1 MAVQVLPN
9 AKKLTFTYMP
19 KLALYLRDN
28 HGASLQIGD
37 ADEPYSVIISFQPL
51 SISHSQFGSTYSVS
65 SFGVPYFELTFQ
77 SYADYRE
84 FCEFY
89 DICLQ
94 FADVP
99 AVTEGC

>member
-9 AKKLTFTYMP
+9 SKKLTFSYMP
-19 KLALYLRDN
+19 NLALSLSAK
-28 HGASLQIGD
+28 HVASILLGSG
-37 ADEPYSVIISFQPL
+37 DEPYTVIISFQPL
-51 SISHSQFGSTYSVS
+51 SLSHSQFGSTYSVS

-99 AVTEGC
+99 ATVEGC